1 MAQMKLD
8 AFANVAYG
16 EVVMSAPNTL
26 TFSQIQ
32 IAAGIFQGVAMV
44 IHRLKWFPASTS
56 LKELV
61 ANTDNLVMCLS
72 TSQRLTTI
80 GIASD
85 PAIIGTHLIQCLGA
99 NVEIM
104 HAPIIDDFT
113 TLPGGGKIVPTN
125 PLFIGANSGGFVG
138 PATIRIEIE
147 FTFKHLADK
156 DYIELIQS
164 QLPANI

>member
-1 MAQMKLD
+1 
-8 AFANVAYG
+8 
-16 EVVMSAPNTL
+16 
-26 TFSQIQ
+26 
-32 IAAGIFQGVAMV
+32 MV

-72 TSQRLTTI
+72 TSQRLITI

-85 PAIIGTHLIQCLGA
+85 PAIIETHLIQCVGTSM
-99 NVEIM
+99 EPI
-104 HAPIIDDFT
+104 HTPIIDDFT
-113 TLPGGGKIVPTN
+113 SLPSGGKIVPTN
-125 PLFIGANSGGFVG
+125 PLFVGANSGGFVG